1 MPNVL
6 LPSLRRLATGPV
18 VVIALAPGALA
29 AQVQWTGRLGVVAST
44 KIVSD
49 AIVSPLTITPAV
61 APVLLLGGSIPLD
74 DKGRRFD
81 VELGLASGSYAS
93 KENGVT
99 TDLGTLRTATLTFG
113 AEGQVIPRLR
123 WRAALGFIKYL
134 PAQKTGIFQDGAP
147 TRAAG
152 GLGLEYHRTWR
163 PGWDL
168 TAALRWDYHRFTTTH
183 LQSQGY
189 TGSEDVHRI
198 TLAFGVAH

>member
-6 LPSLRRLATGPV
+6 LPSLRRLATGPA

-29 AQVQWTGRLGVVAST
+29 AQVQWTGRIGVVAST

-99 TDLGTLRTATLTFG
+99 TDLGTLRTATFTLG
-113 AEGQVIPRLR
+113 AEGQVVPRLR
-123 WRAALGFIKYL
+123 WRAALGFITYL

-152 GLGLEYHRTWR
+152 GLGLEYHRAWR

-168 TAALRWDYHRFTTTH
+168 SAALRWDYHRFTTTH

-198 TLAFGVAH
+198 TLAIGVAH

>member
-6 LPSLRRLATGPV
+6 LPSLQRLATGPLL
-18 VVIALAPGALA
+18 VIALAPGALA
-29 AQVQWTGRLGVVAST
+29 AQVQWTGRIGAVAST

-113 AEGQVIPRLR
+113 AEGQVAPWLR